1 MKAPAGLALVM
12 AALLTRA
19 ALAEEEAP
27 APPPVE
33 EEPAKEAKD
42 KSHKDI
48 ALEGFDSDKDGLIS
62 LHELLEHVHANPD
75 KMDDPAVQGWNEGF
89 KQADTNKDMHL
100 DADELDSLFAQ
111 AMKKK
116 TLGEIALEGFDD
128 DKDGQISLHEL
139 LEHVHANPEVANHP
153 DFKGWNDG
161 FKQAD
166 ANKDMH
172 LNAEE
177 LENLFTNAK
186 KEHKDELTKGIEDSV
201 KSILEGWDTN
211 KDGQLSLM
219 EFTEH
224 MQNNPDAAKH
234 PSFKGWHAGFKEADV
249 NKDMHLTTDELTSLL
264 TKVVNDEHKDH
275 PLHDEM

>member
-1 MKAPAGLALVM
+1 MMKASSILALAVT
-12 AALLTRA
+12 AIFARGGF
-19 ALAEEEAP
+19 AEEEAP

-33 EEPAKEAKD
+33 EEPAKE
-42 KSHKDI
+42 KSHKEI

-75 KMDDPAVQGWNEGF
+75 KMSDATQGWNEGF

-100 DADELDSLFAQ
+100 DADELESLFAQ

-139 LEHVHANPEVANHP
+139 LEHVHANPDVANHP

-166 ANKDMH
+166 VNKDMH

-249 NKDMHLTTDELTSLL
+249 NKDMHLTTDELTALL
-264 TKVVNDEHKDH
+264 AKVVNDEHQDH

>member
-1 MKAPAGLALVM
+1 MKASSILALAVT
-12 AALLTRA
+12 AIFARGA
-19 ALAEEEAP
+19 FAEEEAP

-33 EEPAKEAKD
+33 EEPAKD

-48 ALEGFDSDKDGLIS
+48 ALEGFDTDKDGLIS

-100 DADELDSLFAQ
+100 DADELDNLFTLAN
-111 AMKKK
+111 KKK
-116 TLGEIALEGFDD
+116 TLGELALEGFDD

-139 LEHVHANPEVANHP
+139 LEHTHGNPELEGR
-153 DFKGWNDG
+153 DDLKGWNEG
-161 FKQAD
+161 FKKAD
-166 ANKDMH
+166 VNKDMH
-172 LNAEE
+172 LDAEE

-186 KEHKDELTKGIEDSV
+186 KELKDDFAKGIEESA
-201 KSILEGWDTN
+201 KKILDGWDTD

-219 EFTEH
+219 EFTDH
-224 MQNNPDAAKH
+224 IAKNPDAANH
-234 PSFKGWHAGFKEADV
+234 PQFKGWHAGFKEADA
-249 NKDMHLTTDELTSLL
+249 NSEMHLDMAELTSLL
-264 TKVVNDEHKDH
+264 TKVVKDDHKGH